1 MNIPFRCQLDSKC
14 IFWGGALKKFEGGFV
29 KSGDALYALPDYQ
42 VDIYLAGRSLPK
54 KSIELCKKEAQQ
66 GIEEIDKWHEGISK
80 NRIFNPQTPRLIR
93 MEFKSI
99 EIDDYYF
106 DILGFKTDQRS
117 ESKKF
122 DSKNATKLSQ
132 YSLISFQSFVYF
144 YLRVRTNTGS
154 YLVRVFVHNSF
165 MRYHMNERTNRI
177 DEITFPTYSTEGV
190 FAIKNNFYFLSPNV
204 TNKPADK
211 YQFYSDGKAGF
222 LTGEVI
228 RDFTYDTFGR
238 LYHDHS

>member
-1 MNIPFRCQLDSKC
+1 MPIRPQVY
-14 IFWGGALKKFEGGFV
+14 FWGGALKKFEGGFV

-66 GIEEIDKWHEGISK
+66 GIEEINRWHEGISK
-80 NRIFNPQTPRLIR
+80 NRIFTPQTLWLIR

-99 EIDDYYF
+99 EIDDYHF

-132 YSLISFQSFVYF
+132 YSLMSFQGFVYF
-144 YLRVRTNTGS
+144 YLSVKTNTGS

-177 DEITFPTYSTEGV
+177 DEITFPTYSTGGF

-204 TNKPADK
+204 INKPADK
-211 YQFYSDGKAGF
+211 YQFYFRWKSWFFYWRSYKGF
-222 LTGEVI
+222 YL
-228 RDFTYDTFGR
+228 
-238 LYHDHS
+238 

>member
-1 MNIPFRCQLDSKC
+1 
-14 IFWGGALKKFEGGFV
+14 
-29 KSGDALYALPDYQ
+29 
-42 VDIYLAGRSLPK
+42 
-54 KSIELCKKEAQQ
+54 
-66 GIEEIDKWHEGISK
+66 
-80 NRIFNPQTPRLIR
+80 

-132 YSLISFQSFVYF
+132 YSLISFQGFVYF

-177 DEITFPTYSTEGV
+177 DEITFPTYSTGGF

-204 TNKPADK
+204 THKPADT

-222 LTGEVI
+222 FTGEVI
-228 RDFTYDTFGR
+228 GDFTYDTFCR
-238 LYHDHS
+238 LYHDHSQTEREFYGRNCF

>member
-1 MNIPFRCQLDSKC
+1 MVMRCMLCRITKL
-14 IFWGGALKKFEGGFV
+14 IFILPDEAFLRRALSFV
-29 KSGDALYALPDYQ
+29 KKKLSKELRRLISGMKVFQKIGFSTLRL
-42 VDIYLAGRSLPK
+42 LG
-54 KSIELCKKEAQQ
+54 
-66 GIEEIDKWHEGISK
+66 
-80 NRIFNPQTPRLIR
+80 LIR

-154 YLVRVFVHNSF
+154 YLVRVFVYNSF

-177 DEITFPTYSTEGV
+177 DEITFPTYSTGV
-190 FAIKNNFYFLSPNV
+190 VLAIKNNFYFLSPNV

>member
-1 MNIPFRCQLDSKC
+1 
-14 IFWGGALKKFEGGFV
+14 
-29 KSGDALYALPDYQ
+29 
-42 VDIYLAGRSLPK
+42 
-54 KSIELCKKEAQQ
+54 
-66 GIEEIDKWHEGISK
+66 
-80 NRIFNPQTPRLIR
+80 

-165 MRYHMNERTNRI
+165 MRYHINKRTNRS
-177 DEITFPTYSTEGV
+177 DEITFPTYSTGGV
-190 FAIKNNFYFLSPNV
+190 FAIKNNFYFLSPNAI
-204 TNKPADK
+204 NKPADK

-222 LTGEVI
+222 FTGEVI
-228 RDFTYDTFGR
+228 GDFTYDTFGR

>member
-1 MNIPFRCQLDSKC
+1 MVMRCMLCRITKL
-14 IFWGGALKKFEGGFV
+14 IFILPDEAFLRRALSFV
-29 KSGDALYALPDYQ
+29 KKKLSKELRRLISGMKVFQKIGFSTLRL
-42 VDIYLAGRSLPK
+42 LG
-54 KSIELCKKEAQQ
+54 
-66 GIEEIDKWHEGISK
+66 
-80 NRIFNPQTPRLIR
+80 LIR

-154 YLVRVFVHNSF
+154 YLVRVFVYNSF
-165 MRYHMNERTNRI
+165 MRYHMNECTNRS
-177 DEITFPTYSTEGV
+177 DEITFPTYSTGGG

-238 LYHDHS
+238 LYHDHSQTEREFYGRNCF